1 MKKGDYGNPNGLYI
15 SAEGLKNSS
24 TISDLSYRKSKGQEL
39 LYYEVR
45 SYLKP
50 FNDLISQKISSVIGA
65 KIFEEYDKA
74 QSCQTPPLNLAQ
86 YLAKN
91 DHILQVKQQYP
102 DLFDQYNH
110 IFKTMMQPC
119 YDFAHSIGKVCNVL
133 AIDSIV
139 RDFKVEYQKTTSL
152 YFDVAD
158 KSLWQNGFPK
168 ISCKENLIEI
178 SDDIFHKIEE
188 QSVQLSIDN
197 SLNSLSIIEE
207 QKQGMTELEKALALI
222 KELEDQNNKK
232 DIRIKELED
241 RDNEEFF
248 GDLKKNESKDKM
260 IEEQSHTISDLRKDK
275 IELRLEKNEWKTKYE
290 VKDNS
295 LQKMIE
301 ELTIEKAK
309 VSELVQKFGVNN
321 HDSHGISSFSIIE
334 QEEIFNAGEGGLEN
348 EIFD

>member
-1 MKKGDYGNPNGLYI
+1 MKKGDYGNPNGLYL

-24 TISDLSYRKSKGQEL
+24 TISDLSYRKSMTQTSF
-39 LYYEVR
+39 YYEAK

-50 FNDLISQKISSVIGA
+50 FHDLIIHKITGVVGA
-65 KIFEEYDKA
+65 KVCDDYNKA
-74 QSCQTPPLNLAQ
+74 QSQQYPPLNLAQ

-139 RDFKVEYQKTTSL
+139 SDFKVEYPKTTSL

-188 QSVQLSIDN
+188 QSIQLSIDN
-197 SLNSLSIIEE
+197 SSNSLPIIEE
-207 QKQGMTELEKALALI
+207 QKQGMTELEKALARI

-241 RDNEEFF
+241 RNNEELF
-248 GDLKKNESKDKM
+248 GDLKKNESKDKI
-260 IEEQSHTISDLRKDK
+260 IEEQSYTISDLRKDK
-275 IELRLEKNEWKTKYE
+275 IELRLEKNEWKTKCE

-301 ELTIEKAK
+301 ELTVEKAK
-309 VSELVQKFGVNN
+309 VSELTQKIGVHN
-321 HDSHGISSFSIIE
+321 HDGSSSWIKLE

-348 EIFD
+348 ESFD